1 MLVLVLFIYEMNKYE
16 EIIGHKYRIEK
27 QLGNGSFGSIFQGT
41 NIRTREKVAIKS
53 EPNNGDM
60 KSLKNETRVYQYLNG
75 CLGIPKIRWFGT
87 DINNNYMV
95 IDLLGSSLADVIK
108 QHGKRSLDC
117 FLKIGIQMIDILQG
131 IHEKGM
137 IHRDIKPDNFL
148 LDPVKEFDQIYIID
162 FGLCKTYRQF
172 DTNESIE
179 MKKTKS
185 FVGTAN
191 FCSVNS
197 HDLKELTRRDDLES
211 VGYMLLYF
219 YFGSLPWIDQ
229 RIINKEEMKEM
240 KIMICRENIG
250 VLFNF
255 LKSCQELSFHERP
268 LYEDYKKRFANSMI
282 S

>member
-1 MLVLVLFIYEMNKYE
+1 MMNNYE

-27 QLGNGSFGSIFQGT
+27 RLGNGTFGSVFQGT

-87 DINNNYMV
+87 DVNNNYMV
-95 IDLLGSSLADVIK
+95 IDLLGPSLADMVK
-108 QHGKRSLDC
+108 QRGKLSLHC
-117 FLKIGIQMIDILQG
+117 VLKLGIQMIDILQG

-148 LDPVKEFDQIYIID
+148 LDPVKEFDQIYMID
-162 FGLCKTYRQF
+162 FGLCKTYIHI
-172 DTNESIE
+172 DTNEHIE

-185 FVGTAN
+185 FVGTLN

-197 HDLKELTRRDDLES
+197 HDLKDLSRRDDLES

-219 YFGSLPWIDQ
+219 YFGSLPWIDACG
-229 RIINKEEMKEM
+229 ISKEEMKEM
-240 KIMICRENIG
+240 KIMMSSENRS
-250 VLFNF
+250 VLCDF
-255 LKSCQELSFHERP
+255 LKSCQDLSFHARP
-268 LYEDYKKRFANSMI
+268 FYEDYKKRFANYMI
-282 S
+282 